1 MTVGC
6 DTGSMTDDL
15 TFSSVA
21 ELSARIQAREVSPVE
36 VTEAVLARIDRLDP
50 QLHAFVAVTR
60 ERALAEARAAAEA
73 IAAGSSRGPLH
84 GVPYAVKD
92 LFDVAGLPTMAG
104 CRLLVDRVAERDCA
118 PVRRL
123 AAAGMVLV
131 GKTHTVQ
138 FAFGGVGINHDTG
151 TPHNP
156 WHVDPYAPGG
166 SSSGSAVAVAADMV
180 PVALGTDTG
189 GSVRAPA
196 ALCGTAGLKTTVGR
210 VSRAGVFPLSSSLD
224 SVGPLA
230 RTVEDCALLYEA
242 LQGADPDDEST
253 LLSHDAQVPH
263 DVRTSLSDGV
273 GGLRLAFAETVFFD
287 GADPE
292 VEAAVRATGEV
303 FAGLGAS
310 VTSMAIPEVDEVMG
324 QGDSE
329 RARSLFIAAE
339 GCAFNRELL
348 THHFDELDPVV
359 SQRLQRGFELSAAD
373 YFDTQRRFAAART
386 RLQRR
391 FADVD
396 ALLVPTTMIPAHP
409 IAEIDVDG
417 DTYAR
422 FNGQYLRNTAIG
434 NLLGLCAVTTPC
446 GFTRAGLPIG
456 VMVYAKPFAE
466 ETALRVAHA
475 YEQATDWHTRRPPLF
490 SSD

>member
-1 MTVGC
+1 
-6 DTGSMTDDL
+6 MTDDL
-15 TFSSVA
+15 GFSSVA
-21 ELSARIQAREVSPVE
+21 ELSAAIQRREVSPVE

-50 QLHAFVAVTR
+50 ELHAFVAVTP
-60 ERALAEARAAAEA
+60 ERALAEARAAELA
-73 IAAGSSRGPLH
+73 ISAGSTRGPLH
-84 GVPYAVKD
+84 GIPYAVKD

-104 CRLLVDRVAERDCA
+104 CSLLADRIAERDCA
-118 PVRRL
+118 AVRRM

-138 FAFGGVGINHDTG
+138 FAFGGVGINHDAG

-156 WHVDPYAPGG
+156 WHAEPHAPGG
-166 SSSGSAVAVAADMV
+166 SSSGSAVAVAAGMV

-196 ALCGTAGLKTTVGR
+196 ALCGVAGLKTTVGR
-210 VSRAGVFPLSSSLD
+210 VSRAGVYPLSTSLD

-230 RTVEDCALLYEA
+230 RTVADCARVYEE
-242 LQGADPDDEST
+242 LQGADRDDEST
-253 LLSHDAQVPH
+253 MLSRDGQAPH
-263 DVRTSLSDGV
+263 DVWTSLHDGV
-273 GGLRLAFAETVFFD
+273 AGLRLAFAETVFFD

-292 VEAAVRATGEV
+292 VEAAVRAAGDV
-303 FAGLGAS
+303 LAGLGAAVS
-310 VTSMAIPEVDEVMG
+310 AMEVREVEEIMG

-339 GCAFNRELL
+339 GCAFNRDVLAE
-348 THHFDELDPVV
+348 HFDALDPIV
-359 SQRLQRGFELSAAD
+359 SRRLQRGFELSAAD
-373 YFDTQRRFAAART
+373 YFDTQRRFAAARA

-391 FADVD
+391 LADVD
-396 ALLVPTTMIPAHP
+396 ALLVPTTMLPAHP
-409 IAEIDVDG
+409 IAEIDADA

-456 VMVYAKPFAE
+456 LMVYAKPFAE
-466 ETALRVAHA
+466 EMALRVAHA
-475 YEQATDWHTRRPPLF
+475 YEHATDWHTHRPPLAP
-490 SSD
+490 